1 MPATPTGKVQTV
13 LGAVS
18 PDELGLTTTHEHLLI
33 DFRFMFREP
42 PDAGDHA
49 RAREEITLENRGW
62 IAYNHYSSLP
72 NLLLTDVG
80 VATEE
85 ARLFRQTGGGTIVD
99 ATTIGIGRDP
109 AGLAAVARDAGI
121 NVVMG
126 AGFYVDAVHPAD
138 MDSRGED
145 DLARTIIGDIVDG
158 AANADGENTG
168 VKAGIIGEVGC
179 TWPLTDNER
188 KSLRASATAQRE
200 TGASILIHPG
210 RHETAPM
217 EILDVLDG
225 AGADISRVIMGH
237 LDRTVNEFDTY
248 RSLAATGCA
257 LEWDLFGN
265 ESSHYPLSDV
275 DMPSDGQ
282 RMDVIKRVVD
292 ELGCEDRIV
301 LAHDICT
308 RHRQARY
315 GGHGYAHI
323 FENIVP
329 RMRRRGFTEAQVDAM
344 TRGNAGRLLGL
355 V

>member
-1 MPATPTGKVQTV
+1 MSDDIAGKVQTV
-13 LGAVS
+13 LGAIA
-18 PDELGLTTTHEHLLI
+18 PEELGPTTTHEHLLI

-42 PDAGDHA
+42 PDADYA

-80 VATEE
+80 AATRE
-85 ARLFRQTGGGTIVD
+85 ARLFREAGGGAIVD

-109 AGLAAVARDAGI
+109 TGLATVSRESGVH
-121 NVVMG
+121 VVMG
-126 AGFYVDAVHPAD
+126 AGFYVDAVHPED
-138 MDSRGED
+138 MDSRDED
-145 DLARTIIGDIVDG
+145 DLARTIIGDIVEG
-158 AANADGENTG
+158 ADGTD

-217 EILDVLDG
+217 EILDVLDA
-225 AGADISRVIMGH
+225 AGADIGRVIMGH

-248 RSLAATGCA
+248 RALATTGCA

-308 RHRQARY
+308 RHRQALY
-315 GGHGYAHI
+315 GGHGYGHI
-323 FENIVP
+323 FENIIP
-329 RMRRRGFTEAQVDAM
+329 RMRRRGFSDAQVDAL
-344 TRGNAGRLLGL
+344 TRSNAARLLAI